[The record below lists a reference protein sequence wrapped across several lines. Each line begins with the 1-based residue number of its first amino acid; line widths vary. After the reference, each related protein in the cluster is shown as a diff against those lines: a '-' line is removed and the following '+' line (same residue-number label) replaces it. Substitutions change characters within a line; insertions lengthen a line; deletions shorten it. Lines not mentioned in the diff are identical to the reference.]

1 MSYLSKHKE
10 AVDDFL
16 YVCKWLAERRFAT
29 SHGGNLAYKVEDDAY
44 IITPT
49 RRYKN
54 TLVAEDLVFVD
65 IDGNTL
71 EGKRKPSGE
80 MPMYLNFFKH
90 RPDIVSAIH
99 CHPPYT
105 NAFALMKKNW
115 RMRPLFPEDVVEIG
129 PVPVVPYG
137 EPISQ
142 QLADNFI
149 PYLQK
154 YNFFIMENH
163 GITGISPSDIVRLMH
178 IVDMLEVSSISILSA
193 LAAGE
198 IKEISKEE
206 VAKMDRTRVTRELPM
221 IGAPGASESLVDLYF
236 PEG

>member
-1 MSYLSKHKE
+1 MSFLKKYKSE
-10 AVDDFL
+10 VEEFL
-16 YVCKWLAERRFAT
+16 YVCKWLADRRFAT
-29 SHGGNLAYKVEDDAY
+29 SHGGNLAYKVEDNVY

-54 TLVAEDLVFVD
+54 ILIAEDLVFVD

-71 EGKRKPSGE
+71 EGSRKPSGE

-90 RPDIVSAIH
+90 RPDIRSAIH
-99 CHPPYT
+99 CHPPWT
-105 NAFALMKKNW
+105 NAFAIMKENW
-115 RMRPLFPEDVVEIG
+115 HMRPIFPENVVEIG
-129 PVPVVPYG
+129 PVPVIPYG

-154 YNFFIMENH
+154 YNTFIMENH
-163 GITGISPSDIVRLMH
+163 GITAISPSDIIRLMH
-178 IVDMLEVSSISILSA
+178 IIDMLEVSSISILAA

-198 IKEISKEE
+198 IKEISREE
-206 VAKMDRTRVTRELPM
+206 VEKMERTIITRELPM
-221 IGAPGASESLVDLYF
+221 IGAPGANKGLIDLYY
-236 PEG
+236 PE

>member
-1 MSYLSKHKE
+1 MSLLQKHKE

-16 YVCKWLAERRFAT
+16 GVCKWLADRRFAT
-29 SHGGNLAYKVEDDAY
+29 SHGGNLAYKVEDNVY

-54 TLVAEDLVFVD
+54 ILVAEDLVFVD

-71 EGKRKPSGE
+71 EGTRKPSGE

-99 CHPPYT
+99 CHPPWT
-105 NAFALMKKNW
+105 NAFTLLKKNW
-115 RMRPLFPEDVVEIG
+115 HMRPLFPENVVEIG

-154 YNFFIMENH
+154 YNTFIMENH
-163 GITGISPSDIVRLMH
+163 GITAISPSDIIRTMH
-178 IVDMLEVSSISILSA
+178 IMDMLEVSSISILAA

-198 IKEISKEE
+198 IKEISREE
-206 VAKMDRTRVTRELPM
+206 VAKMDRTIVTRELPK
-221 IGAPGASESLVDLYF
+221 IGAPGVNESLVDLYF
-236 PEG
+236 PE